1 MELQEIVRAAL
12 AEDVGSGDA
21 TTLATVGA
29 AARARATITQKA
41 PGVVFGL
48 DAAERT
54 FSEVDAAVTF
64 ERLSPEGAW
73 QEAGTEVLRVEGPA
87 RALLTGERTA
97 LNLLQRLSGI
107 ATLTARYVKAVE
119 GTGVQILDTRKT
131 TPGLRM
137 LEKAAVRAGG
147 GTNHRIGL
155 FDAVLIKENHIAAA
169 GGVRQAI
176 EQARRAYPDLPLEV
190 ECRNPEEIAQALEAG
205 APRVLLDN
213 MDPAQLRA
221 AVEQVGGR
229 AELEASGGITLE
241 TVRAHA
247 VEGLDFI
254 SVGALTH
261 SACALDLSL
270 ILEPL
275 P

>member
-21 TTLATVGA
+21 TTLATVDA
-29 AARARATITQKA
+29 TAQARATITQKA

-54 FSEVDAAVTF
+54 FTELDQSVRF
-64 ERLSPEGAW
+64 ERLCPEGVW
-73 QEAGTEVLRVEGPA
+73 QDPGTKVLHIEGQA
-87 RALLTGERTA
+87 RALLTAERTA
-97 LNLLQRLSGI
+97 LNLLQRLSGV
-107 ATLTARYVKAVE
+107 ATLTARYVQAVE
-119 GTGVQILDTRKT
+119 GTGVEILDTRKT

-147 GTNHRIGL
+147 GTNHRVGL
-155 FDAVLIKENHIAAA
+155 FDAILIKENHIAAA
-169 GGVRQAI
+169 GGIHAAV
-176 EQARRAYPDLPLEV
+176 EKARAAYPDLPLEV
-190 ECRNPEEIAQALEAG
+190 ECRNSDEIAHALAAG
-205 APRVLLDN
+205 APRLLLDN
-213 MDPAQLRA
+213 MDPAQLWA
-221 AVEQVGGR
+221 AVEQVNGR

-247 VEGLDFI
+247 VEGLNFI

>member
-1 MELQEIVRAAL
+1 
-12 AEDVGSGDA
+12 
-21 TTLATVGA
+21 
-29 AARARATITQKA
+29 
-41 PGVVFGL
+41 VFGVE
-48 DAAERT
+48 AAERT
-54 FSEVDAAVTF
+54 FAELDDAVAF

-73 QEAGTEVLRVEGPA
+73 QEPGTGVLRIEGPA

-107 ATLTARYVKAVE
+107 ATLTARYVQAVE
-119 GTGVQILDTRKT
+119 GTDVQILDTRKT

-147 GTNHRIGL
+147 GTNHRVGL
-155 FDAVLIKENHIAAA
+155 FDAILIKENHVAAA
-169 GGVRQAI
+169 GGV
-176 EQARRAYPDLPLEV
+176 EQAVQQARAAYPDLPLEV
-190 ECRNPEEIAQALEAG
+190 ECRNVEEIAQALQAG
-205 APRVLLDN
+205 APRILLDN
-213 MDPAQLRA
+213 MDPEELRA
-221 AVEQVGGR
+221 AVDQVVGR

-247 VEGLDFI
+247 VEGLNFI

-261 SACALDLSL
+261 SAPALDLSL

>member
-12 AEDVGSGDA
+12 AEDVGTGDA
-21 TTLATVGA
+21 TTLATVA
-29 AARARATITQKA
+29 ATARARATITQKA

-48 DAAERT
+48 EAAERT
-54 FSEVDAAVTF
+54 FAELDDAVAF

-73 QEAGTEVLRVEGPA
+73 QEPGTGVLRIEGPA

-107 ATLTARYVKAVE
+107 ATLTARYVQAVE
-119 GTGVQILDTRKT
+119 GTDVQILDTRKT

-147 GTNHRIGL
+147 GTNHRVGL
-155 FDAVLIKENHIAAA
+155 FDAILIKENHVAAA
-169 GGVRQAI
+169 GGV
-176 EQARRAYPDLPLEV
+176 EQAVQQARAAYPDLPLEV
-190 ECRNPEEIAQALEAG
+190 ECRNVEEIAHALQAG
-205 APRVLLDN
+205 APRILLDN
-213 MDPAQLRA
+213 MDPEELRA
-221 AVEQVGGR
+221 AVAQVAGR

-247 VEGLDFI
+247 VEGLNFI

-261 SACALDLSL
+261 SAPALDLSL

>member
-21 TTLATVGA
+21 TTLATVDA

-54 FSEVDAAVTF
+54 FSEVDPAVTF

-131 TPGLRM
+131 TPGLRL

-147 GTNHRIGL
+147 GTNHRL
-155 FDAVLIKENHIAAA
+155 NLSAAVLIKDNHLAAVDGDVGLA
-169 GGVRQAI
+169 V
-176 EQARRAYPDLPLEV
+176 RRARDLAPAGTKIEV
-190 ECRNPEEIAQALEAG
+190 ECDRIEQVQAAVEANADIVMFDNMPPDVMARCVELVAGRAITEASGRVRLENVRAIAQAG
-205 APRVLLDN
+205 VDW
-213 MDPAQLRA
+213 
-221 AVEQVGGR
+221 
-229 AELEASGGITLE
+229 
-241 TVRAHA
+241 
-247 VEGLDFI
+247 I
-254 SVGALTH
+254 SVGSLTH
-261 SACALDLSL
+261 SAPALDLAL
-270 ILEPL
+270 DFE
-275 P
+275 

>member
-29 AARARATITQKA
+29 DARARATITPKA

-48 DAAERT
+48 EAAERT
-54 FSEVDAAVTF
+54 FAELDDAVAF

-73 QEAGTEVLRVEGPA
+73 QEPGTEVLRIEGPA

-107 ATLTARYVKAVE
+107 ATLTARYVQAVE

-147 GTNHRIGL
+147 GTNHRVGL
-155 FDAVLIKENHIAAA
+155 FDAILIKENHIAAA
-169 GGVRQAI
+169 GGVEQAV
-176 EQARRAYPDLPLEV
+176 EQARAAYPELPLEV
-190 ECRNPEEIAQALEAG
+190 ECRNREEIAQALQAG
-205 APRVLLDN
+205 PPRILLDN
-213 MDPAQLRA
+213 MDPEQLRA
-221 AVEQVGGR
+221 AVAQVAGR
-229 AELEASGGITLE
+229 AELEASGRITLE

-261 SACALDLSL
+261 SAPALDLSL